1 MWLESFS
8 QRKSEVD
15 DSDKEIHCIS
25 SKVRDN
31 LQVYIAKVLMWNK
44 SFRIFFCLVQL
55 LSWSS
60 RQEEGAPASR
70 ECDTANTREEK
81 LSDYRLQS
89 GVRVRETGKGQ
100 NIIWLRKI
108 GISRF

>member
-31 LQVYIAKVLMWNK
+31 LQVYIAKVLM
-44 SFRIFFCLVQL
+44 
-55 LSWSS
+55 
-60 RQEEGAPASR
+60 
-70 ECDTANTREEK
+70 
-81 LSDYRLQS
+81 
-89 GVRVRETGKGQ
+89 
-100 NIIWLRKI
+100 
-108 GISRF
+108 